1 VATLPLFAAGLK
13 RGTLLIVMVRQGSWL
28 ELVSRVI
35 ETIEAELDRSRWLP
49 LTVLA
54 AFSYA
59 VYFAADVALQI
70 YSMHPVIVFVLVGG
84 GPPQV

>member
-1 VATLPLFAAGLK
+1 
-13 RGTLLIVMVRQGSWL
+13 M
-28 ELVSRVI
+28 I

>member
-1 VATLPLFAAGLK
+1 
-13 RGTLLIVMVRQGSWL
+13 MVRQGSWL

-54 AFSYA
+54 AFAYA

>member
-1 VATLPLFAAGLK
+1 MVNH
-13 RGTLLIVMVRQGSWL
+13 GTWL
-28 ELVSRVI
+28 EFLSRAI
-35 ETIEAELDRSRWLP
+35 ERIEQELDNSRWLP

-70 YSMHPVIVFVLVGG
+70 YSLHPVIVFVLVGG
-84 GPPQV
+84 APPQV